1 MMKFF
6 LLFII
11 TTLMIFAGEDVI
23 LPAYA
28 AISGFIIVVILFFWG
43 IYKAVKTQELIY
55 ALALLP
61 FMFLLTWMFFAR

>member
-6 LLFII
+6 MLFIFS
-11 TTLMIFAGEDVI
+11 TLLIFAGEDVK

-28 AISGFIIVVILFFWG
+28 AISGLIVVIALFFWG
-43 IYKAVKTQELIY
+43 VFKAVRTQRLIY

-61 FMFLLTWMFFAR
+61 FTLLLFWMFFS